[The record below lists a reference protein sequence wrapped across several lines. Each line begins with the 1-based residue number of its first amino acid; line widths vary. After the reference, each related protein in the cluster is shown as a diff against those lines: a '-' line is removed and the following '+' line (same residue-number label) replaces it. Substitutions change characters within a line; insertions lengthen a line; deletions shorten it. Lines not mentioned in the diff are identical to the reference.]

1 MEISNERCTGT
12 ITFWN
17 PEKKYGF
24 AENWHSNYEHIFVH
38 VANVEGQIRLA
49 QGDIISFVVA
59 ASPTKPGKLTAKQVQ
74 LLRRAAQAPATVVPV
89 KDAQ

>member
-17 PEKKYGF
+17 PQKKYGF
-24 AENWHSNYEHIFVH
+24 AENWHSREEKIFVH
-38 VANVEGQIRLA
+38 VANVEGQIRLRE
-49 QGDIISFVVA
+49 GDIISFIVG
-59 ASPTKPGKLTAKQVQ
+59 ASSTKPGKLTARQVK
-74 LLRRAAQAPATVVPV
+74 LLRRAEQAPSTVVPV